1 MNGFAII
8 DATLNWPNVDG
19 PAVAAR
25 TAENRKGKLAKGL
38 EAVPSQRVLQVI
50 LGHGAGVIFQPFS
63 RYPKAKTF
71 CERDWGC
78 GCLDIAF

>member
-38 EAVPSQRVLQVI
+38 EAVPLAASVAGDTGTWSWSDISTFLPLPKSENI
-50 LGHGAGVIFQPFS
+50 L
-63 RYPKAKTF
+63 RT
-71 CERDWGC
+71 
-78 GCLDIAF
+78 